1 MWINRKI
8 RELKEYIYDSSI
20 SLKDRSFVIFS
31 VILIAELLFGA
42 IPSGLIMHEPLSST
56 LSTFLGALLFTIYV
70 LYAFKTK
77 HLNRAK
83 IVISI
88 LLIFVFLPLMFFTNG
103 GVCSG
108 VPVSLLLG
116 GMYINMILEGKFQM
130 VMNVLYAF
138 TMIVCWCVGYY
149 YPNLVTEY
157 TREGTF
163 IDSLLGLLIVH
174 TVIFVLLLFHTK
186 LYKKENEIASEKS
199 AQLEEMNRSQNRFFS
214 SMSHEI
220 RTPINTVLGL
230 NEIILR
236 QEDASEEIRKDARNI
251 QGAGKMLLALVND
264 ILDISK
270 IEAGKM
276 DIVPVNYNV
285 SSLLAEVVNMVWL
298 KAEEKGLRFEVDV
311 DPYVP
316 ETLFGDE
323 VRIKQILI
331 NLLNNAVKY
340 TKEGFVGLYIECES
354 EEEKHVILKIRVA
367 DSGMGIKPESL
378 PHLFDT
384 FQRLDEEKNRF
395 IEGTGLGLSIVK
407 QLVELMG
414 GSITVNSVYGQ
425 GSTFSVTLKQQVSS
439 EKRIG
444 NVDIANVR
452 ALAAGDH
459 FEHRFHAPHAK
470 VLIVDDNEMNLQVEK
485 KLLDGIGMQVD
496 LAMSGAEALT
506 LSLRVRYDVIF
517 MDHLMP
523 EMDGIECY
531 EKIQKQNG
539 GLNQNTPVVVL
550 TANAGTENLELYNH
564 AGFDGYLL
572 KPVSGLQMEDALLE
586 HLPKGKIIDAGSTEM
601 TGTQMNTAKG
611 YEKKRP
617 MIICASSMT
626 DIPREMI
633 GELEIAILPFRVI
646 TNEGSFM
653 DNIDVD
659 SDELVRYM
667 GDENRYVSSD
677 PPTEEEYVQF
687 FANQLKKA
695 HHLVYISLAS
705 KTSEEFERAT
715 QAAGTFENVTVV
727 DSELLSSSAGILA
740 MIAGRMAKQNVPVE
754 KLVAE
759 LEEAKK
765 RIHCNFVIA
774 STDVMARR
782 NRISPFANALL
793 TTLWLRPVLGMKNK
807 NLAVNRFL
815 FGNQKRAYEKY
826 IKYALPSKG
835 HPDKDFAFITC
846 VGMEESDIR
855 WIKEEILKRVPFEHL
870 LLKKAS
876 AGIATNCGA
885 GTFGILYMDKTNTN
899 YNLAALFEREQRLG
913 EEDMEEEEEAVKEA
927 LVQKPTKEWYQM
939 ILGLDAQVGIKNSG
953 SLDSFLSVLK
963 IYYDSFD
970 MKYKELQD
978 YYEACDWKNYTIKIH
993 ALKSSSRLVGV
1004 LDFGNAAEELEM
1016 AGKKGDVSFIETHH
1030 GPAMEKYKGIINGL
1044 SVKFGQKKDLPQIP
1058 ADTLAEA
1065 YAAIEEFSA
1074 SMDYDCVNMVLESMK
1089 EYTLMSQDKEKF
1101 DKIRVLLSK
1110 MDWDG
1115 INKTIKG

>member
-1 MWINRKI
+1 MLLNKKLK
-8 RELKEYIYDSSI
+8 ELKEYIYDSSI
-20 SLKDRSFVIFS
+20 NLKDRSFVIFS
-31 VILIAELLFGA
+31 IILIAELLFGA

-56 LSTFLGALLFTIYV
+56 LSTLVGALLFALYV
-70 LYAFKTK
+70 FYAIKTK
-77 HLNRAK
+77 RLYRAK

-103 GVCSG
+103 GVYSG
-108 VPVSLLLG
+108 MPISLLLG
-116 GMYINMILEGKFQM
+116 GMYINMILEGRFQI
-130 VMNVLYAF
+130 VMNFLYAF
-138 TMIVCWCVGYY
+138 IMIVCWCVGYY
-149 YPNLVTEY
+149 YPNLITEY
-157 TREGTF
+157 TREGMF
-163 IDSLLGLLIVH
+163 VDSIMGLLIVH
-174 TVIFVLLLFHTK
+174 TVILVLLLFHTR
-186 LYKKENEIASEKS
+186 LYEKENEIASEKT
-199 AQLEEMNRSQNRFFS
+199 AELEEMNRSQNRFFS

-276 DIVPVNYNV
+276 EIVSVNYSV
-285 SSLLAEVVNMVWL
+285 SSLLSEVVNMVWL

-354 EEEKHVILKIRVA
+354 EEEKDVTLKIRVA

-378 PHLFDT
+378 PYLFDT
-384 FQRLDEEKNRF
+384 FRRVDEEKNRF

-414 GSITVNSVYGQ
+414 GNISVNSVYGQ

-444 NVDIANVR
+444 NVDIAN
-452 ALAAGDH
+452 AGLLAAGEK
-459 FEHRFHAPHAK
+459 FEHRFHAPHARI
-470 VLIVDDNEMNLQVEK
+470 LIVDDNEMNLQVEK

-496 LAMSGAEALT
+496 LAMSGADALA

-539 GLNQNTPVVVL
+539 GLNQNTPVIVL
-550 TANAGTENLELYNH
+550 TANAGSENVELYNH
-564 AGFDGYLL
+564 VGFDGYLL

-586 HLPKGKIIDAGSTEM
+586 HLPKSKIVDSGSTEM
-601 TGTQMNTAKG
+601 TGIQMSTSRG

-617 MIICASSMT
+617 IIVCASSMT
-626 DIPREMI
+626 DIPRDI
-633 GELEIAILPFRVI
+633 INELEIAILPFRVI

-667 GDENRYVSSD
+667 GDENRFVSSD
-677 PPTEEEYVQF
+677 PPTEEDYVQF
-687 FANQLKKA
+687 FARELRKA

-705 KTSEEFERAT
+705 NTSEEYERAT
-715 QAAGTFENVTVV
+715 KAAGTFENVAVV
-727 DSELLSSSAGILA
+727 DSELLSSAAGILA
-740 MIAGRMAKQNVPVE
+740 MIAGKMAKQNMPVE

-759 LEEAKK
+759 LEETKK
-765 RIHCNFVIA
+765 QIHCNFVIA

-793 TTLWLRPVLGMKNK
+793 NTLWLRPVLGMKNK
-807 NLAVNRFL
+807 ALTVNRFL

-826 IKYALPSKG
+826 IKYALPFKG
-835 HPDKDFAFITC
+835 HPNKDFAFITC
-846 VGMEESDIR
+846 VGMEESDIL
-855 WIKEEILKRVPFEHL
+855 WIKEEILRRVPFEHL
-870 LLKKAS
+870 ILKKAS

-885 GTFGILYMDKTNTN
+885 GTFGILYMEQSNTN
-899 YNLAALFEREQRLG
+899 YNFSALFDREQRIVS
-913 EEDMEEEEEAVKEA
+913 E
-927 LVQKPTKEWYQM
+927 KPKQEWYQL
-939 ILGLDAQVGIKNSG
+939 IPGLDAEVGIKNSG

-993 ALKSSSRLVGV
+993 ALKSSSRLVGAV
-1004 LDFGNAAEELEM
+1004 DFGNAAEALEM
-1016 AGKKGDVSFIETHH
+1016 AGKKEDISFIKKNHQ
-1030 GPAMEKYKGIINGL
+1030 PAMENYKGIIDGL
-1044 SVKFGQKKDLPQIP
+1044 SVKFGEKKELPQIP

-1074 SMDYDCVNMVLESMK
+1074 AMDYDCVNMVLDSLK
-1089 EYTLMSQDKEKF
+1089 EYRLLSQDKEKF